1 MGVLSLEKERWRWE
15 GGGGRGKRGGGPP
28 GGFQHVAVLASS
40 HSQSVEA
47 AGRTD

>member
-1 MGVLSLEKERWRWE
+1 MEV
-15 GGGGRGKRGGGPP
+15 GGGRGKRGGGPP